1 MNKAFR
7 ILFLLFLSFVFIMG
21 YWGENEM
28 VMLTTLFSL
37 FAYQCIYTFRNIND
51 RITLLVFLVAFFTFL
66 MGRILLPLFTD
77 VNDLI
82 VNIGGAEFHTQTYY
96 HIYTSLFIA
105 LLFIYLGYHRAAQK
119 DSSIP
124 ITYQYDSVGVLA
136 IRKYTKK
143 LSYFTFLFA
152 SIVIYEQIRFVLV
165 NVYFAF
171 YVDF

>member
-82 VNIGGAEFHTQTYY
+82 VNIGG
-96 HIYTSLFIA
+96 
-105 LLFIYLGYHRAAQK
+105 
-119 DSSIP
+119 
-124 ITYQYDSVGVLA
+124 
-136 IRKYTKK
+136 
-143 LSYFTFLFA
+143 
-152 SIVIYEQIRFVLV
+152 
-165 NVYFAF
+165 
-171 YVDF
+171 

>member
-82 VNIGGAEFHTQTYY
+82 VNIGGAEFHTQTYLSHLY
-96 HIYTSLFIA
+96 EPFYRLIVYLF
-105 LLFIYLGYHRAAQK
+105 G
-119 DSSIP
+119 
-124 ITYQYDSVGVLA
+124 
-136 IRKYTKK
+136 
-143 LSYFTFLFA
+143 LSQ
-152 SIVIYEQIRFVLV
+152 SCPKR
-165 NVYFAF
+165 
-171 YVDF
+171 